1 MCCTCHVAPST
12 RCGGLIMTDVV
23 IHVLHGH
30 EVLPLW
36 AGVGRHFARG
46 VCGSRRTGLRLSLCA
61 CLLAGWRTGDGTGRE
76 PLVPPDHLDLPPP
89 LLGRPGLTRAAGAA
103 CMMPA
108 CRGRLH
114 QLRPVPAC
122 YLCAG
127 GPQQLQHHV
136 SSPAPA
142 SADAEVPAPWLP
154 PGSQPPEGQG
164 GESDGPCLGGSWK
177 ITGRP
182 VVEHVS
188 SRCPQWW
195 SGCVVVLQG
204 LPPSKDLATALR
216 QLADQVSR
224 STAPLH
230 ARSSVSS
237 FVSKEGLV

>member
-1 MCCTCHVAPST
+1 
-12 RCGGLIMTDVV
+12 MTDVV

-46 VCGSRRTGLRLSLCA
+46 VSGSRRTGLRLSLCA

-136 SSPAPA
+136 SSRAPA

-164 GESDGPCLGGSWK
+164 GESDGWPLPWWVMEDHWAAGGRARVFSL
-177 ITGRP
+177 P
-182 VVEHVS
+182 SMVEWL
-188 SRCPQWW
+188 CGGAAGPAP
-195 SGCVVVLQG
+195 LQG
-204 LPPSKDLATALR
+204 PCHRPASAR
-216 QLADQVSR
+216 R
-224 STAPLH
+224 S
-230 ARSSVSS
+230 
-237 FVSKEGLV
+237 GQ